1 MTGKKA
7 VTLQDGAVLGVVK
20 VESVNL
26 DTLSKAGR
34 RTFHGI
40 YSDLLDSITY
50 PVKVHSVQRR
60 FDLEKYINE
69 LHYKGRKPNQLR
81 SGYVKHCRNV
91 SGGELI
97 TTDHYISVR
106 VGKVTDSGGSDA
118 GQARKSEL
126 DNRIRSILQ
135 SLNRGGLSATRV
147 TDYQLKKLVRRF
159 NIQPELK
166 PDSLVT
172 DQGEHRKTLYVEE
185 YPVDLETGWPR
196 TLLRLPGLIEVT
208 QVIEP
213 EDPGDTVDRLE
224 RLKEKAVAEI
234 SSFRSGGH
242 LNTTD
247 LEKKQEDIQWFLQ
260 LLMERTDK
268 PFQYSCLVTVRADS
282 EKECSQLFEQVENHL
297 RTRQISYQKPVYR
310 VDKAVQTSSPLY
322 PDTLNESLLLPTR
335 SVAAGF
341 PFATQPVNEEAGV
354 IYGVD
359 TADGTPILLNRF
371 NWNSYASFRA
381 GMTGSGKS
389 FATGLELVRSWLAY
403 NDLQVIAID
412 PKNDYSGIIY
422 ALDDGGGDVYS
433 LEEGKQYDF
442 RSDLACFRTKER
454 GRRENVELFVDLVEQ
469 AYAATSQDSSKTL
482 VVIDEAHQLM
492 NHETGRELLARWVRE
507 ARDTNTA
514 VSLVTQNTEDFV
526 RYPEGEAILKNVE
539 AKAFQYHDAVEDSVA
554 SFFQLSPRERQEISK
569 LKRGQDGYSE
579 AILKVSDTLDT
590 KIRIEA
596 SPAEQEFIEASLN
609 SEKPPLEG

>member
-1 MTGKKA
+1 MTGKKS
-7 VTLQDGAVLGVVK
+7 VTLQDGAVLGLVK
-20 VESVNL
+20 VESINL

-34 RTFHGI
+34 KTFHGI

-50 PVKVHSVQRR
+50 PVKVHSVQRQ
-60 FDLEKYINE
+60 FDLEQYIHE
-69 LHYKGRKPNQLR
+69 LHHKNREPSQLR

-106 VGKVTDSGGSDA
+106 VSSGDTTE
-118 GQARKSEL
+118 ARKSEL

-135 SLNRGGLSATRV
+135 GLNRGGLSAARV

-159 NIQPELK
+159 DIQPELK
-166 PDSLVT
+166 PESVVT
-172 DQGEHRKTLYVEE
+172 DSGEHRKTLYVEE

-196 TLLRLPGLIEVT
+196 TLLRLPGLIEIT

-213 EDPGDTVDRLE
+213 EDPGDTVDKLE

-234 SSFRSGGH
+234 NSFRSGGH

-260 LLMERTDK
+260 LLMDRTDK
-268 PFQYSCLVTVRADS
+268 PFQYSCLVTVRSDS
-282 EKECSQLFEQVENHL
+282 EEDCEKTLEQVENHL
-297 RTRQISYQKPVYR
+297 RTRRISFQKPVYR
-310 VDKAVQTSSPLY
+310 SDKAVQTCSPLHS
-322 PDTLNESLLLPTR
+322 DTLNESLLLPTR

-371 NWNSYASFRA
+371 DWNSYASFRA
-381 GMTGSGKS
+381 GKTGSGKS

-403 NDLQVIAID
+403 DDLQIIAVD
-412 PKNDYSGIIY
+412 PKNDYAGIIW
-422 ALDDGGGDVYS
+422 ALGGGKGDVYS
-433 LEEGKQYDF
+433 LEQGKDYTF
-442 RSDLACFRTKER
+442 RSDLACFRTRDR
-454 GRRENVELFVDLVEQ
+454 GSRENVDLFVDLVEQ
-469 AYAATSQDSSKTL
+469 AYAATSQDSTKTL

-514 VSLVTQNTEDFV
+514 ISLVTQNTEDFV

-539 AKAFQYHDAVEDSVA
+539 AKAFQYHDALEDPVVD
-554 SFFQLSPRERQEISK
+554 FFQLSPRERQEISK

-596 SPAEQEFIEASLN
+596 SPAEAEFIEASLN
-609 SEKPPLEG
+609 SRKPPLEV